1 MAARKNVSFEESMKK
16 LEQIVSTLEQGD
28 ISLEKSMALFE
39 EGSKLS
45 AALSKQ
51 LDAAEQQVVLM
62 LRKQEDAPLMETPFA
77 AEES

>member
-1 MAARKNVSFEESMKK
+1 MAARKNISFEESMKK

-51 LDAAEQQVVLM
+51 LDMAEQQVVLM
-62 LRKQEDAPLMETPFA
+62 LRKQEDAPLVETPFS